1 MKNADFTF
9 FLKYIKEG
17 KIKTKTQITETIE
30 FLKENP
36 EYDYKDI

>member
-1 MKNADFTF
+1 MQNADFTF

-30 FLKENP
+30 FLKGNP